1 MQGESL
7 IGSPFLIT
15 NTKSEF
21 LHMLNRRHIR
31 IKAMQSMYAFKG
43 TESDDLI
50 KEQKFLLHSLD
61 SMYDLYLSLL
71 ALLTE
76 LHKKSKNHNDRLQ
89 GKLLGTEAD
98 KNPDLKF
105 QENQL
110 LHIISSNTMLQDAI
124 ANKKLNFW
132 DLDFEYV
139 DILFKAILK
148 SDIYQN
154 YTEDAEPS
162 FKKDKSFVIDVFTEI
177 IAPNEKLY
185 DFFEDKKITWV
196 DDLPVVNTAMLKV
209 LRKLKLTSPETALLP
224 SLYKDDDDK
233 EFAIEL
239 FKKTFLNSSK
249 FAEEINKKTTNWD
262 SERLASLDGVLL
274 KMALCEFQKF
284 PSIPH
289 KVTINEY
296 LEIAKEY
303 STPKSSLFING
314 ILDKI
319 VKEYQSENIHP
330 KAGRGLM

>member
-1 MQGESL
+1 
-7 IGSPFLIT
+7 
-15 NTKSEF
+15 
-21 LHMLNRRHIR
+21 MLNRRHIR
-31 IKAMQSMYAFKG
+31 IKVMQSMYAFKG

-61 SMYDLYLSLL
+61 SMYDLYLSIL

-76 LHKKSKNHNDRLQ
+76 LHKKSKDHNEKLQ
-89 GKLLGTEAD
+89 KKLIKSEAD
-98 KNPDLKF
+98 KNPSLKF
-105 QENQL
+105 QDNQL
-110 LHIISSNTMLQDAI
+110 LHLISSNTMLQDAI
-124 ANKKLNFW
+124 SKRKLNYW

-139 DILFKAILK
+139 DIIFKAILK
-148 SDIYQN
+148 SDLYKN
-154 YTEDAEPS
+154 YTTQTETS
-162 FKKDKSFVIDVFTEI
+162 FKKDKQFIIEIFTEI
-177 IAPNEKLY
+177 IAPNDKLY
-185 DFFEDKKITWV
+185 DFFEDKKLTWV
-196 DDLPVVNTAMLKV
+196 DDLPVVNTAILKV

-224 SLYKDDDDK
+224 DLYKDEDDK
-233 EFAIEL
+233 EFAIDL

-249 FAEEINKKTTNWD
+249 YAEEISEKTTNWD

-284 PSIPH
+284 SSIPY

-319 VKEYQSENIHP
+319 VKEYQSENIHL
-330 KAGRGLM
+330 KTGRGLM